1 MKREE
6 SVTGVKQRKKK
17 LVKPSICYEC
27 SKPSYS
33 TGKPTDFSCHEC
45 SWRSDWH
52 YEWTEV

>member
-27 SKPSYS
+27 SRSDRTYQKE
-33 TGKPTDFSCHEC
+33 TGFSCWEC